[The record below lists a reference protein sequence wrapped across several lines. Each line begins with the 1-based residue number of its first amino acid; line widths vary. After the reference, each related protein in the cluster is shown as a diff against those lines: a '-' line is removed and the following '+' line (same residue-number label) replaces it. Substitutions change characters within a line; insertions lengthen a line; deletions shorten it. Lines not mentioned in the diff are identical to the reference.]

1 MLVNP
6 TNADQI
12 ITYGKGHVIFLNF
25 NKDKKIPTKKNGV
38 FGSVEK
44 PKIVTCAEFTPN
56 GDLLTGDSNGTIIGW
71 KSGSN
76 HSNFCITNV
85 HQGTFFL

>member
-1 MLVNP
+1 MLYNP
-6 TNADQI
+6 DSPCDI
-12 ITYGKGHVIFLNF
+12 ITYGKNHVIFLKFDENGRV
-25 NKDKKIPTKKNGV
+25 IKKNGV

-44 PKIVTCAEFTPN
+44 PKIVTCAAFTPN

-71 KSGSN
+71 QRNSN

-85 HQGTFFL
+85 HKGMFI